1 MSRSL
6 PKQVRIH
13 LDKARE
19 SAILAVDVYNKP
31 ATRFRSG
38 AYIVLMC
45 IAWTALFHAI
55 FFKRKVKPFYRDSK
69 YSNRYQ
75 KRDGDYQ
82 AWELSECIKHY
93 YCEKN
98 PSVRRNLEFF
108 IPLRNKIEHRSMP
121 ELDMSIFG
129 ECQALLFNLEDLIYQ
144 EFGDCF
150 LLNESLSL
158 SLQFSKLRNQD
169 RDKSIAKLH
178 QPIAKNI
185 KSYIDE
191 FRSSLSNEESNDL
204 QFSYKVFIVPKLAN
218 HQSKDTLAVEFIKY
232 DSANPEEM
240 EQYEKV
246 VSLMKVNQ
254 IAVVNPG
261 RLKPGE
267 ICKVIEPIVKQVCGS
282 NKKFVAS
289 SHHVRACY
297 FYKVRL
303 KANESDPRKTDI
315 RYCQYDDA
323 HKDYVYTKEWLEFLK
338 KEMLKPGQYE
348 KIMKTK

>member
-13 LDKARE
+13 LEKARE

-55 FFKRKVKPFYRDSK
+55 FFKQKIKPFYRESK
-69 YSNRYQ
+69 HSRRYKKQ
-75 KRDGDYQ
+75 DGDYQ
-82 AWELSECIKHY
+82 AWEISECIKQY
-93 YCEKN
+93 YGEKN
-98 PSVRRNLEFF
+98 ASVRHNLEFF

-121 ELDMSIFG
+121 ELDVNIFG
-129 ECQALLFNLEDLIYQ
+129 ECQALLFNFEDLIYQ
-144 EFGDCF
+144 EFGDGY

-158 SLQFSKLRNQD
+158 SLQFSQLRNQD
-169 RDKSIAKLH
+169 RDKAIAKLH
-178 QPIAKNI
+178 KPIAKNI
-185 KSYIDE
+185 KSYIDS
-191 FRSSLSNEESNDL
+191 FRSSLSNGESNNL

-218 HQSKDTLAVEFIKY
+218 HQNQDTLAVEFIKY
-232 DSANPEEM
+232 DSKNPEEM
-240 EQYEKV
+240 EQYEKIV
-246 VSLMKVNQ
+246 TLMKVNQ
-254 IAVVNPG
+254 ISVVNPG

-267 ICKVIEPIVKQVCGS
+267 ICKEIEPIVKKVSGS
-282 NKKFVAS
+282 DKKFVAS

-297 FYKVRL
+297 FYKIR
-303 KANESDPRKTDI
+303 PRKSDTDHRRTDT

-348 KIMKTK
+348 SIMQTR

>member
-1 MSRSL
+1 
-6 PKQVRIH
+6 
-13 LDKARE
+13 
-19 SAILAVDVYNKP
+19 
-31 ATRFRSG
+31 
-38 AYIVLMC
+38 
-45 IAWTALFHAI
+45 
-55 FFKRKVKPFYRDSK
+55 
-69 YSNRYQ
+69 
-75 KRDGDYQ
+75 
-82 AWELSECIKHY
+82 
-93 YCEKN
+93 
-98 PSVRRNLEFF
+98 
-108 IPLRNKIEHRSMP
+108 MP

-144 EFGDCF
+144 EFGDGC

-158 SLQFSKLRNQD
+158 SLQFSQLRNQN

-185 KSYIDE
+185 KSYIDG

-297 FYKVRL
+297 FYKVRP
-303 KANESDPRKTDI
+303 KASESDPRKTDI

-323 HKDYVYTKEWLEFLK
+323 HKDYVYTKEWLEFLE

-348 KIMKTK
+348 TIMKTK

>member
-6 PKQVRIH
+6 PKQIRIH

-69 YSNRYQ
+69 YSKRYQ
-75 KRDGDYQ
+75 RRDGDYQ
-82 AWELSECIKHY
+82 AWELSECIKNY
-93 YCEKN
+93 YCESN

-108 IPLRNKIEHRSMP
+108 IPLRDKIEHRSMP
-121 ELDMSIFG
+121 ELDMTIFG
-129 ECQALLFNLEDLIYQ
+129 ECQALLFNLEDLMYQ
-144 EFGDCF
+144 EFGDGC

-158 SLQFSKLRNQD
+158 SLQFSRLRNQA
-169 RDKSIAKLH
+169 RDQAIAKLH

-185 KSYIDE
+185 KSYIDA

-218 HQSKDTLAVEFIKY
+218 RQGKDTLAVEFIKY
-232 DSANPEEM
+232 DPENLEEM

-267 ICKVIEPIVKQVCGS
+267 ICKVIEPIVKKICGS

-297 FYKVRL
+297 FYRVRP
-303 KANESDPRKTDI
+303 KTGEADPRKTDT

-323 HKDYVYTKEWLEFLK
+323 HKDYVYTQEWLNFLRD
-338 KEMLKPGQYE
+338 EMLKPGQYE